1 MLPDDTMA
9 LLPKSKSKRSIIRR
23 DSVESVFALDVD
35 ADAKAIDVK
44 TEFEELFKTKVADV
58 RLGRRQIVKKLFGRK
73 RDSRKAYV
81 RLKEGDILPG
91 FVESPPPAPKH
102 YLVSDFLPVPAHDV
116 GELVRVIEA
125 GLPISD
131 LERFQIESGLPMA
144 RLAKLIRV
152 PPRTL
157 ARRREEGR
165 LSAEESDRLV
175 RLARLLASATNLF
188 GGDVAA
194 AVAWLSKPL
203 VALGGAVPLNAA
215 ETEAGAH
222 EVERVIQ
229 QLEHGV
235 FP

>member
-9 LLPKSKSKRSIIRR
+9 LIPKSKSKRSVIRR
-23 DSVESVFALDVD
+23 GSVENIIAFDVD
-35 ADAKAIDVK
+35 PDAKVIDVK
-44 TEFEELFKTKVADV
+44 TAIEELFQTQVAEV
-58 RLGRRQIVKKLFGRK
+58 RFASRFSRKLIGKK
-73 RDSRKAYV
+73 RDWRKAYV
-81 RLKEGDILPG
+81 RLKGADDAPAITNLPRP
-91 FVESPPPAPKH
+91 EPKH
-102 YLVSDFLPVPAHDV
+102 YLLSDFLPVPANDV
-116 GELVRVIEA
+116 SQLVRVIER
-125 GLPISD
+125 GLPVSD
-131 LERFQIESGLPMA
+131 LERFQIESGLPMS
-144 RLAKLIRV
+144 RIAKLIRI

-157 ARRREEGR
+157 ARRREEGK

-188 GGDVAA
+188 AGDVTA
-194 AVAWLSKPL
+194 AVAWLAKPL
-203 VALGGAVPLNAA
+203 AALGGTVPLEAA